1 MVKEGMNFIS
11 DGIYDGIIK
20 TKCCRKSYLRGA
32 FLASGT
38 VSNPEKGYHFELHTS
53 TETQARDLRKVL
65 NSFTDIS
72 PRIVARKKGFG
83 VYLKAREQIRDVL
96 AIMGASSQ
104 FFEFDNVLMM
114 KDLMSKTHRENNLDN
129 ANIDKALRAAEQQI
143 RSIERI
149 QRQKGLAFLS
159 PKLQETAQ
167 ARLDHPELGIEELG
181 KLMNPPLSKSGVNN
195 RLRKIEEIA
204 KKLPG
209 ESVK

>member
-65 NSFTDIS
+65 KHFYGYQSADS
-72 PRIVARKKGFG
+72 CKKKGFG

-96 AIMGASSQ
+96 AIMGASSR
-104 FFEFDNVLMM
+104 F
-114 KDLMSKTHRENNLDN
+114 
-129 ANIDKALRAAEQQI
+129 
-143 RSIERI
+143 
-149 QRQKGLAFLS
+149 
-159 PKLQETAQ
+159 
-167 ARLDHPELGIEELG
+167 
-181 KLMNPPLSKSGVNN
+181 
-195 RLRKIEEIA
+195 
-204 KKLPG
+204 
-209 ESVK
+209 